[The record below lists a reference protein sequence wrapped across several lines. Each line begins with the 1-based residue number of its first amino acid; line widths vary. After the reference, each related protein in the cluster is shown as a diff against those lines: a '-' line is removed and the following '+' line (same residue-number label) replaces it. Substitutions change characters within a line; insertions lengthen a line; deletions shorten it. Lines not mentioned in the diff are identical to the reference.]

1 MLIYLKLYEKN
12 HVITY
17 ANITVLGIIRK
28 KEGGGGVRKTVLS
41 LLQQHVLGA
50 VKVNQSWQSQMMF
63 L

>member
-28 KEGGGGVRKTVLS
+28 KEGGGGGGGEEDCLS

-50 VKVNQSWQSQMMF
+50 VAELTKRGNHK
-63 L
+63 